1 MLTLSQ
7 ASTSVHHALAYAR
20 AHNLAPMT
28 MVLAG
33 IAAVSGLLA
42 DPSQTPADPD
52 VAAKATA
59 STAAAKQEVVSALTL
74 PRPAH
79 DITVSKDGRIFML
92 MVGPPALVEWVNGEL
107 RAYPNAG
114 WNDATAPDDSHALV
128 RPSSLRIGPDVLLW
142 VLDTGQPGV
151 DHGGPKFVAFDL
163 ETNSLVRS
171 YPLNAGALSGS
182 YYDDFRFNGRNVYFT
197 DIVHGAIVVLNLDTG
212 ALRRTLDGDPSTKG
226 TRPMIVEGKELPPV
240 LGLPRILDVDMLEVS
255 ADGGWLYYQ
264 PAAGPMSRIE
274 TRWIDDP
281 QINEAERGK
290 HVQFWADTQT
300 TGATAIDA
308 AGNIYASDPD
318 KVQLLKIDPTGKIST
333 FVADPRMLFVDE
345 MWIDE
350 KGFLWMPA
358 VQLNR
363 VLTKGGPPPQL
374 PYQVLKVQTGQK
386 PVHR

>member
-1 MLTLSQ
+1 MPSAPKHSEGPFWPDGARLAISLSMQ
-7 ASTSVHHALAYAR
+7 FE
-20 AHNLAPMT
+20 
-28 MVLAG
+28 AG
-33 IAAVSGLLA
+33 SQPERSGA
-42 DPSQTPADPD
+42 Q
-52 VAAKATA
+52 AAKP
-59 STAAAKQEVVSALTL
+59 EVVSALTL

-79 DITVSKDGRIFML
+79 DITVNKDGRIFM
-92 MVGPPALVEWVNGEL
+92 MMADAPALVEWVNGEL
-107 RAYPNAG
+107 RAFPDAG
-114 WNDATAPDDSHALV
+114 WNDAEAPDHSHALV
-128 RPSSLRIGPDVLLW
+128 RPCSLRIGPDGLLW

-163 ETNSLVRS
+163 ETNALVRS
-171 YPLNAGALSGS
+171 YPLDAGALTGS
-182 YYDDFRFNGRNVYFT
+182 FYDDFRFNGRNVYFT
-197 DIVHGAIVVLNLDTG
+197 DIGHGAIVVLNLDTG

-240 LGLPRILDVDMLEVS
+240 FGLGRILDVDMLEVS
-255 ADGGWLYYQ
+255 AEGRWLYYQ

-281 QINEAERGK
+281 QISDAERGK
-290 HVQFWADTQT
+290 HVQFWADTHT
-300 TGATAIDA
+300 TGGTAIDA
-308 AGNIYASDPD
+308 EGNIYASDPD
-318 KVQLLKIDPTGKIST
+318 KLQLLKIDPTGKIST

-363 VLTKGGPPPQL
+363 VLIKGGPRPQL
-374 PYQVLKVQTGQK
+374 PFQVLKVQTGQK